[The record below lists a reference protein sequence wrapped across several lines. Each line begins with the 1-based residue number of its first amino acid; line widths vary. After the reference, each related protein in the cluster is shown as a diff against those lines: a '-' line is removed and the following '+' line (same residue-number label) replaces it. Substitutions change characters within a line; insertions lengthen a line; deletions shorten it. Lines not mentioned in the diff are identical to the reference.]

1 MIIQA
6 GNGCY
11 LTQSEEVAPQERK
24 FEKSV
29 EISSLSGISTWKEIP
44 ESEKDKIIAEEELFQ
59 PEDITYDY
67 LTKVDSLMTTIKGKI
82 NDSGFTAKESLEM
95 KNYYPKWEEE
105 IGKQVDSGF
114 RFLYEGTLLE
124 VVTPHTLSKDN
135 NPAQQPMMLNISA
148 DISGF
153 SDEKPIQYYKLVED
167 TEEV

>member
-67 LTKVDSLMTTIKGKI
+67 LTKVDSLMTET
-82 NDSGFTAKESLEM
+82 
-95 KNYYPKWEEE
+95 
-105 IGKQVDSGF
+105 
-114 RFLYEGTLLE
+114 
-124 VVTPHTLSKDN
+124 VV
-135 NPAQQPMMLNISA
+135 
-148 DISGF
+148 
-153 SDEKPIQYYKLVED
+153 
-167 TEEV
+167 